1 MGCCSPFSA
10 VTTAAS
16 ADPARHVN
24 FTAGM
29 VLGVDDYRQEFA
41 YHAARDK
48 WIVREFLGY
57 GTLSGLAVTVEPDAK
72 GPRVRVTP
80 GAAAAPSGQLICV
93 GREQC
98 GAFNPWLA
106 RAEVVEKLRQMTES
120 AVDKDHVTLNLF
132 LTLCYVDCAVADVPI
147 PGEPCRSDENLMA
160 PSRIADDYLL
170 SFAFDPPPMTE
181 ALAMPALDA
190 FWAGLDIAPA
200 NLNTADAF
208 ATALRCA
215 ELQLKLALG
224 LYPADAP
231 APAPADLGQI
241 HIATDAAPRF
251 RSALQALW
259 VTRLRPLVAA
269 QRCGTDAAAANECVL
284 LARLSV
290 PVVRVA
296 THWEVAAAPPGQPTA
311 VTLDEADRPVLLS
324 AAIAQSTFGAAATD
338 DSAGQTIAFLSA
350 AGTILPPVRVAV
362 VRSDSPISVK
372 VPPANPASLGRELTV
387 KAGGTGVIT
396 LTTPAS
402 TTIDGANSYAL
413 AVRGAV
419 SMISDGANT
428 WHVTG
433 LVR

>member
-10 VTTAAS
+10 VATSAS

-41 YHAARDK
+41 YHSARDK

-98 GAFNPWLA
+98 GSFNPWLA
-106 RAEVVEKLRQMTES
+106 RTEIADKLNAQ
-120 AVDKDHVTLNLF
+120 AALQVDHDHLTLTLF
-132 LTLCYVDCAVADVPI
+132 LTLCYVDCAVAEVPI

-160 PSRIADDYLL
+160 PSRIADDYTLNF
-170 SFAFDPPPMTE
+170 SFDPPPMTE
-181 ALAMPALDA
+181 ALAGPVLDA
-190 FWAGLDIAPA
+190 FWAGLAFDGPA
-200 NLNTADAF
+200 NTPDAF
-208 ATALRCA
+208 AIALGRA

-224 LYPADAP
+224 VYPADAP
-231 APAPADLGQI
+231 APAPADLAQI
-241 HIATDAAPRF
+241 HISSAAEARF
-251 RSALQALW
+251 RGALRALW
-259 VTRLRPLVAA
+259 VTRIRPLVAE
-269 QRCGTDAAAANECVL
+269 QRCGADTVAANDCLL
-284 LARLSV
+284 LARLTV

-296 THWEVAAAPPGQPTA
+296 THWEVAAPPVGQPTA
-311 VTLDEADRPVLLS
+311 VTLDETDRPVLLS
-324 AAIAQSTFGAAATD
+324 AAIAQSTFGAVVDDQDAGKTIVIFTAT
-338 DSAGQTIAFLSA
+338 GVI
-350 AGTILPPVRVAV
+350 PPATRVAV
-362 VRSDSPISVK
+362 IRSDADIPVK
-372 VPPANPASLGRELTV
+372 LPAAKILGNALTV
-387 KAGGTGVIT
+387 KAGGTGIVT
-396 LTTPAS
+396 LTVTGS
-402 TTIDGANSYAL
+402 DKIDGNDKLVL

-419 SMISDGANT
+419 SMIADGAGT

-433 LVR
+433 LVK